1 MSKGITFV
9 RSLMAIIY
17 VYEFM
22 KNLEKSNFSI
32 IEIQKHS
39 VIMLYKLIV
48 TYGNCFLGSVK

>member
-1 MSKGITFV
+1 MD
-9 RSLMAIIY
+9 IIY

-48 TYGNCFLGSVK
+48 TYGNYFLDSVK